1 MLAWNMTWLTP
12 WATARDEA
20 DRRPSAPP
28 GSTRGTPR
36 ACPRKN
42 RAQVVTMN
50 GVVYVGNGTY
60 RRISQVTSAATTQ
73 PTISSAMLAAPG
85 RKKNSVAIPTSVELK
100 P

>member
-12 WATARDEA
+12 WATAPA
-20 DRRPSAPP
+20 KPTPTSGPP
-28 GSTRGTPR
+28 GSTRGTPM
-36 ACPRKN
+36 AWPRKN

-73 PTISSAMLAAPG
+73 PTARRAMLAAPG
-85 RKKNSVAIPTSVELK
+85 RKKNSVAIPTSAELK